1 MKNKYTKPILSL
13 IIGIVIVA
21 LLFYAGGVVT
31 ALKNKSPIG
40 EELAGVTS
48 GALAGDTGSFFGGW
62 LVWTIVGAIIVYIIY
77 IRFSDPEYWKIGT
90 REVVMMALGAA
101 LYGLLSLAF
110 NTIPVPSVSLVALRP
125 VVAIPVFFGMAFGP
139 AVGFFTGAV
148 GNILGDALTGW
159 GVYPA
164 WDIANGL
171 MGLVPGLAAM
181 YFTRKQKVNT
191 RTLFIISAI
200 VLIIAVLLPIVFP
213 SIAHP
218 WTGDAT
224 VEFGGW
230 WWIML
235 VILIV
240 TAVLA
245 LAPQYWSIVAV
256 LLTLLM
262 LVVGIINRSWL
273 MIVWSLFQA
282 VLVIFLFTRR
292 KAITAWLSDEDT
304 RRIVIWGTLGII
316 IGIGFAAFADI
327 FINGYSFATAFVGE
341 FIPAA
346 GPNILFSAIL
356 TPLLYAAWQ
365 QARGRAGR

>member
-1 MKNKYTKPILSL
+1 MNRYVKPILPL

-21 LLFYAGGVVT
+21 ILFYLGGVVN
-31 ALKNKSPIG
+31 ALKTGTAIG
-40 EELAGVTS
+40 EQLAGVS
-48 GALAGDTGSFFGGW
+48 NSALRGETGFFGGW
-62 LVWTIVGAIIVYIIY
+62 LVWTIIGAIVVYIIY
-77 IRFSDPEYWKIGT
+77 ILFSDPEYWKIGT

-101 LYGLLSLAF
+101 LYGLLSWAF

-125 VVAIPVFFGMAFGP
+125 VVAIPIFFGVAFGP
-139 AVGFFTGAV
+139 AVGFFAGAV

-159 GVYPA
+159 GVYPV
-164 WDIANGL
+164 WDLANGL
-171 MGLVPGLAAM
+171 MGLIPGLAAM
-181 YFTRKQKVNT
+181 YFTRQRRANV
-191 RTLFIISAI
+191 RLIFLVCAV
-200 VLIIAVLLPIVFP
+200 VLAIAVLLPLVFP
-213 SIAHP
+213 NVVHP
-218 WTGDAT
+218 WTGKAT
-224 VEFGGW
+224 TEFRGW

-245 LAPQYWSIVAV
+245 LAPQYWSIVAA

-262 LVVGIINRSWL
+262 LIMGIVRGSWL
-273 MIVWSLFQA
+273 LIVWSLLQA
-282 VLVIFLFTRR
+282 VLVAFLYSRR
-292 KAITAWLSDEDT
+292 RAITAWLADEDT

-316 IGIGFAAFADI
+316 IAFAFAAFADI
-327 FINGYSFATAFVGE
+327 FVNGYSFVTAFVGE

-346 GPNILFSAIL
+346 GPNTLFSAIL